1 MKKLY
6 IMRHGKSS
14 WDYDEIKDYD
24 RPLKKRGINDA
35 YKVAQFLNEQGTH
48 ADGIISSFANRAL
61 HTSII
66 VARKLG
72 YPLQLI
78 QIEPNIYFGSLEE
91 TINII
96 KSQHEDLN
104 NLMLFG
110 HNPNATDIS
119 NLFLQEKIDN
129 LPTAG
134 CVEISL
140 NINSWKELSEK
151 YCVETKTI
159 FPKEL

>member
-24 RPLKKRGINDA
+24 RPLKKRGIIDA
-35 YKVAQFLNEQGTH
+35 YKVAQFIKDRGLRP
-48 ADGIISSFANRAL
+48 DGIISSFANRAL

-66 VARKLG
+66 IARKLG

-78 QIEPNIYFGSLEE
+78 QIEPNIYFGSMQE

-96 KSQHEDLN
+96 NSQHEDLN
-104 NLMLFG
+104 TLMLFG

-119 NLFLQEKIDN
+119 NLFLEEKIDN

-134 CVEISL
+134 CVEITF
-140 NINSWKELSEK
+140 NMDSWKELSKEK
-151 YCVETKTI
+151 VVETKTI